1 MLAGGR
7 GHWPDA
13 FVCLNDYLALGVPKA
28 VTELGLRVGADVGVS
43 GFDDVPYASVVEA
56 PLTTVRQ
63 PIAEMCEFIAGEV
76 VSSFENGAPVS
87 GRTFE
92 AELVVRQSA

>member
-1 MLAGGR
+1 
-7 GHWPDA
+7 
-13 FVCLNDYLALGVPKA
+13 
-28 VTELGLRVGADVGVS
+28 
-43 GFDDVPYASVVEA
+43 
-56 PLTTVRQ
+56 VRQ

>member
-1 MLAGGR
+1 MVQWRAKWRNGALSGAGAR
-7 GHWPDA
+7 
-13 FVCLNDYLALGVPKA
+13 
-28 VTELGLRVGADVGVS
+28 
-43 GFDDVPYASVVEA
+43 YASVVEA